1 MTQKTIA
8 QRRFSQQSS
17 CVQRPRRECTVRVG
31 EHGLTDGRT
40 IDVTVK
46 NGVVHLE
53 RFVESGEDL
62 KRSLEDAHAVRGV
75 VTVDSEMEL
84 KRGQSRGNGT

>member
-62 KRSLEDAHAVRGV
+62 KRSRGC
-75 VTVDSEMEL
+75 TCGARS
-84 KRGQSRGNGT
+84 GNGR